1 MNYRCFV
8 LGLLARQPMSGY
20 DIKRC
25 FESFGWLIHS
35 PSFGSLYPALHA
47 LQEDGCLTMQ
57 VAEGESGLS
66 RKVYTITES
75 GRQALEK
82 WGHESAEA
90 DTSLK
95 TFLMH
100 LMVADTLSCEALL
113 THLEQRRSQLSDY
126 QTALKQAGD
135 ATGDNGDLGEQLA
148 LDYGRV
154 MAAAE
159 TVWLERKLAQLCP
172 PPRESA
178 AEKSGSM

>member
-1 MNYRCFV
+1 MNYRYFV
-8 LGLLARQPMSGY
+8 LGLLAQQPMSGY

-57 VAEGESGLS
+57 VVEGESGLS
-66 RKVYTITES
+66 RKVYTITEA

-82 WGHESAEA
+82 WVHESMEA
-90 DTSLK
+90 GTSLK

-100 LMVADTLSCEALL
+100 LMVADNISREALL

-126 QTALKQAGD
+126 QTALEQAGD
-135 ATGDNGDLGEQLA
+135 ATGGNGDLGGRLA

-159 TVWLERKLAQLCP
+159 TVWLERKLAQLCRP
-172 PPRESA
+172 PCESA
-178 AEKSGSM
+178 VEESGAL